1 MHHKVRHILIRSS
14 TQHPPNPDP
23 PEIFK
28 KLSLLDKLL
37 SPLIILVMIIGVVIG
52 EFVPG
57 VQAAFD
63 TVRFSSV
70 SVRKLKFATVHN

>member
-1 MHHKVRHILIRSS
+1 MSPLDSVDEKALPVSS
-14 TQHPPNPDP
+14 TGPVEAETPK
-23 PEIFK
+23 EIFK

-37 SPLIILVMIIGVVIG
+37 SPLIIIAMIVGVVIG

-63 TVRFSSV
+63 TVRFNSV
-70 SVRKLKFATVHN
+70 SVRE